1 MQNSYTVFLE
11 LLLDLKIAIYFYI
24 IKFDG
29 TPCLDLHRL
38 MQNQCPLHYHG
49 AVKSII
55 KDICFFNM
63 KAIDSKLNSILNLV
77 WISSSYF
84 NPFVPNA
91 PLLYPLKTSVN
102 LTSCNDFVFIVFLS
116 YLFSKS
122 VLSLMLLFTRFE
134 KSFNKN
140 VN

>member
-1 MQNSYTVFLE
+1 
-11 LLLDLKIAIYFYI
+11 
-24 IKFDG
+24 
-29 TPCLDLHRL
+29 
-38 MQNQCPLHYHG
+38 
-49 AVKSII
+49 
-55 KDICFFNM
+55 M

-102 LTSCNDFVFIVFLS
+102 LTSCNDFVFIVFLLC
-116 YLFSKS
+116 LFSKS